1 MGLRGAL
8 CPLKPAAVD
17 IELCSDK
24 EGARCDPAAARA
36 VDIEVCSDKEGALC
50 DPAVA
55 HAVDI
60 ELCSD
65 NLNLNLY
72 LNLHLNLNLYLN
84 LNLKSGATRLG
95 ALCCMKPR
103 EMHWKS
109 STTIGLS
116 TPHRMKPFEMRWKSG
131 ATIGSGADDHK
142 ADDEAE

>member
-1 MGLRGAL
+1 MRCAGRKQAYKLVCAGQAFAQCGLTRGQMASL
-8 CPLKPAAVD
+8 PSWV
-17 IELCSDK
+17 
-24 EGARCDPAAARA
+24 
-36 VDIEVCSDKEGALC
+36 
-50 DPAVA
+50 
-55 HAVDI
+55 
-60 ELCSD
+60 
-65 NLNLNLY
+65 
-72 LNLHLNLNLYLN
+72 
-84 LNLKSGATRLG
+84 KSGATRLG